1 MLEDVLRLI
10 ARGEVA
16 HLGELADQLGVSQD
30 LGAQMVEDLGRL
42 GYLRLDRI
50 GCTETCQGCSLATGC
65 SVSTKPRLWTVT
77 PKGQALL
84 GRDPAG

>member
-16 HLGELADQLGVSQD
+16 HLGELADQLGVSQE
-30 LGAQMVEDLGRL
+30 LGGQMVEDLGRL
-42 GYLRLDRI
+42 GYLRLDMV
-50 GCTETCQGCSLATGC
+50 GCSGACQGCSQATGC

-84 GRDPAG
+84 RRGAGG